1 MSSMDTWS
9 IVLNSTT
16 GLLFIIS
23 ELLAL
28 SKCDSNGIFHFL
40 INNIPCLKSA
50 GIKEVEVLVKVCCS
64 F

>member
-1 MSSMDTWS
+1 MDTWS

-28 SKCDSNGIFHFL
+28 SKCDANGVIHFF
-40 INNIPCLKSA
+40 INNLQCLKPA
-50 GIKEVEVLVKVCCS
+50 GIKEVEIIVKV
-64 F
+64 FVFF

>member
-1 MSSMDTWS
+1 MNTWS

-28 SKCDSNGIFHFL
+28 SKCDANGVIHFF
-40 INNIPCLKSA
+40 IKNVQCLQDA
-50 GIKEVEVLVKVCCS
+50 GIKEVEIAMKV
-64 F
+64 

>member
-1 MSSMDTWS
+1 MDTWN

-28 SKCDSNGIFHFL
+28 SKCDANGVVHFF
-40 INNIPCLKSA
+40 INNLPCLSEA
-50 GIKEVEVLVKVCCS
+50 GVKEVEVVVKVFS
-64 F
+64 FSYF

>member
-1 MSSMDTWS
+1 MDTWS

-28 SKCDSNGIFHFL
+28 SKCDSNGVIHFF
-40 INNIPCLKSA
+40 IKHIPCLIA
-50 GIKEVEVLVKVCCS
+50 VKEVEVIVTV
-64 F
+64 